1 MKEINQA
8 LTLHPIFFDPLNK
21 KVQLIDREEVK
32 LAYVDDPAAVELLGS
47 GEVLFR
53 YFAPE
58 AKKVEVAGIS
68 GSMSRE
74 RILLESEGNGYY
86 SKVVSGIQPGF
97 HYHNWFVDDVKVCN
111 SHGAFC
117 YGCFE
122 AINFFELPEDGK
134 DFYYMK
140 DVPHGDVQIRKYTS
154 QVTSQLKS
162 CYVYTPPSY
171 EISPNQFYPVL
182 YIQHGVGEN
191 ETGWIW
197 NGKLNF
203 ILDNLIAEKK
213 CTPMIVVM
221 CSGYA
226 FEENTDPVFY
236 PGDFDRELIHD
247 CIPYIEEN
255 YRVKKGRENRAMAGL
270 SLGSAQACL
279 TVSKHKDLFAY
290 LGVFSGL
297 AKDFLEAILEEK
309 SLPMGLVFLSAGIG
323 ETGLIE
329 GKEKLYEEKFSEAQ
343 IPFIH
348 KSYSGYHEWHV
359 WRDSLHDFVQ
369 NIFKLDTSFGQE
381 AAFTFHEIKIKEEQL
396 KKQTYEEHIL
406 FSNPVYKKVIY
417 AFDEKGNPAGRY
429 QDIHSGVEIV
439 AQGEA
444 RFWFLAPEA
453 EKVEVD
459 VFGKERIALSLAEG
473 DLGKEGYWTG
483 TLSGI
488 AGGFHYHDYYVN
500 GTQVINPMAPVGY
513 GCFRAINYFE
523 MPEPNFSEH
532 LITNVP
538 HGTIHMN
545 YYRSEQTEREKLC
558 YVYTPADYD
567 KSGNTRYP
575 VLYLQ
580 HGGGENETGWIWQ
593 GKIANIADNL
603 IAKGKAKPMIIVMN
617 TGYAFRPD
625 GSSHPALG
633 SFCDELVQDCVS
645 FIDGK
650 YRTKKEREFR
660 ALAGLSMGGIQ
671 TQKTVFSYPELFAW
685 AGIFSGG
692 LTIRNKEDDYS
703 QILLDRDVVMK
714 NFRMLF
720 VGCGTKDG
728 LYEKTKENVDRV
740 LAHGVPLEY
749 FEEDG
754 YHDWTFWR
762 HCVVRFLQKVFQ

>member
-1 MKEINQA
+1 MKNINQA
-8 LTLHPIFFDPLNK
+8 LTMHPIFFDPLNK
-21 KVQLIDREEVK
+21 KAQIIDREEVK
-32 LAYVDDPAAVELLGS
+32 ITYVEEPAAIEILDS
-47 GEVLFR
+47 GNVLFR
-53 YFAPE
+53 YYAPE
-58 AKKVEVAGIS
+58 ANKVEVAGIS

-74 RILLESEGNGYY
+74 RILLECEGNGYY

-97 HYHNWFVDDVKVCN
+97 HYHNWYVDDVKVCN
-111 SHGAFC
+111 SSGNFC
-117 YGCFE
+117 FGCFE
-122 AINFFELPEDGK
+122 AINFFELPEPGK

-154 QVTSQLKS
+154 QVTSQIKS
-162 CYVYTPPSY
+162 CYVYTPPTYDVSPY
-171 EISPNQFYPVL
+171 ESYPVL

-197 NGKLNF
+197 SGKLNF
-203 ILDNLIAEKK
+203 ILDNLIAKKK
-213 CTPMIVVM
+213 CSPMIVVM

-226 FEENTDPVFY
+226 FEENTDTVFY

-247 CIPYIEEN
+247 CIPYIEKN

-279 TVSKHKDLFAY
+279 SVAKHKDLFAY

-297 AKDFLEAILEEK
+297 AKDYLDVILEEK
-309 SLPMGLVFLSAGIG
+309 SLPMGLVFLSGGIG
-323 ETGLIE
+323 ETGLIDQQ
-329 GKEKLYEEKFSEAQ
+329 KLYEDKFSKAQ

-348 KSYSGYHEWHV
+348 KSYPGYHEWHV

-369 NIFKLDTSFGQE
+369 NIFSQEISSEQEPEFKLT
-381 AAFTFHEIKIKEEQL
+381 EIDISEKQL
-396 KKQTYEEHIL
+396 ENQTYEEQII

-429 QDIHSGVEIV
+429 ADIPKGVEIV
-439 AQGEA
+439 TQGEA
-444 RFWFLAPEA
+444 RFWFIAPQA

-459 VFGKERIALSLAEG
+459 VFGKERIALNPADG
-473 DLGKEGYWTG
+473 DLGEEGYWTG

-488 AGGFHYHDYYVN
+488 SPGFHYHDYYVN
-500 GTQVINPMAPVGY
+500 GTRVINPKAPLGY

-523 MPEPNFSEH
+523 MPEPNFPEY
-532 LITNVP
+532 LISNVP
-538 HGTIHMN
+538 HGAIHMN
-545 YYRSEQTEREKLC
+545 YYHSTQTEREKLC
-558 YVYTPADYD
+558 YVYTPAEYD
-567 KSGNTRYP
+567 KSSNTRYP

-580 HGGGENETGWIWQ
+580 HGGGENEIGWIWQ

-603 IAKGKAKPMIIVMN
+603 IAQGKMKPMIIVMN
-617 TGYAFRPD
+617 AGYAFRPD

-633 SFCDELVQDCVS
+633 SFIDELAQDCVA
-645 FIDGK
+645 FISNK
-650 YRTKKEREFR
+650 YRTKEEREFR
-660 ALAGLSMGGIQ
+660 AVAGLSMGGMQ
-671 TQKTVFSYPELFAW
+671 TQKAAFRYPELFAH

-692 LTIRNKEDDYS
+692 LTIRNKEEDYS
-703 QILLDRDVVMK
+703 QILLDKDEFVK

-728 LYEKTKENVDRV
+728 LYEKTKENVDIV
-740 LAHGVPLEY
+740 LSHGVPLEY
-749 FEEDG
+749 YEEEG

-762 HCVVRFLQKVFQ
+762 HCVVRFLQKVFW